1 MPIATPAEWSAFY
14 DNHPEAHILQ
24 SARWGELKGHFGW
37 EPIQFIF
44 GNTGAQVLVKHLPLG
59 QKMAYIPKGPIG
71 DDWLSLISEIDDYC
85 LHERIIFLKIEP
97 DDAIVPLEVNNK
109 IPGITPSPQTIQ
121 PRRSIIVDLT
131 DIDEMILAHMKQKT
145 RYNIGLA
152 RKKGVTIHAWDDLQG
167 FHRMMLTTGERDTFG
182 VHALEYYR
190 DAYELFHPDGSCEL
204 LAAYHEGDI
213 LAALMVFAVGQRAWY
228 FYGASGN
235 LKRHLMPTYLLQWE
249 AMLWAKEHGCSSYD
263 LWGVPDQDEEFL
275 EEHFNEPQDGLW
287 GVYRFKRGFGG
298 TLMRSAGAFDR
309 IYQKLPYRLYQLYIR
324 LFRHGE

>member
-14 DNHPEAHILQ
+14 NSHPEAHILQ
-24 SARWGELKGHFGW
+24 SARWGELKGRFGW
-37 EPIQFIF
+37 EPVQFIF

-71 DDWLSLISEIDDYC
+71 DDWLSLISEIDNYC

-97 DDAIVPLEVNNK
+97 DEAIVPLEVNK
-109 IPGITPSPQTIQ
+109 KLPGITPSPQTIQ

-131 DIDEMILAHMKQKT
+131 NIDEMILARMKQKT

-152 RKKGVTIHAWDDLQG
+152 RKKGVTVQVWDDLQG
-167 FHRMMLTTGERDTFG
+167 FHRMMQTTGERDTFG
-182 VHALEYYR
+182 VHTLEYYC
-190 DAYELFHPDGSCEL
+190 DAYELFHPDSSCEL
-204 LAAYHEGDI
+204 LAAYHEGDV
-213 LAALMVFAVGQRAWY
+213 LAALMVFAAGQRAWY

-249 AMLWAKEHGCSSYD
+249 AMLWAKERGCSSYD

-275 EEHFNEPQDGLW
+275 EEHFNERQDGLW

-298 TLMRSAGAFDR
+298 TLIRSAGAFDR
-309 IYQKLPYRLYQLYIR
+309 IYQKLPYLLYQLYNR
-324 LFRHGE
+324 LFRQGE